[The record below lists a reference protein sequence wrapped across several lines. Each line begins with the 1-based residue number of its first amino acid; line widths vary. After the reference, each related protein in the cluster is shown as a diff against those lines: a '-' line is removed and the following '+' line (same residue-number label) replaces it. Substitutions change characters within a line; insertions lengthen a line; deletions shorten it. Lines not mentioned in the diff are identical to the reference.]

1 MREKL
6 AAAPGMRCAK
16 RTEQPIAPRSHLAA
30 QACQS
35 PRLPSILRVGPCSW
49 LAMSAS
55 RTRASLRRGKSHA
68 RADQVS
74 HTLAGYLRCR
84 SSSPPGPAIV
94 GAARYLFMLPRP
106 LDTNLIAQRPTQ
118 AQATGRCPRAERPA
132 WRRAFPRFIPG
143 RAAYFLAG
151 EQTSSSW
158 CALCPN
164 THAHA
169 MCLECMIQT
178 DHVCLLIPH
187 RC

>member
-1 MREKL
+1 MREL
-6 AAAPGMRCAK
+6 AAAPGMRSAK

-35 PRLPSILRVGPCSW
+35 PRAPSILRVGPCSW

-118 AQATGRCPRAERPA
+118 ARATRADAQGPNSRHGAGR
-132 WRRAFPRFIPG
+132 
-143 RAAYFLAG
+143 FLG
-151 EQTSSSW
+151 SSW
-158 CALCPN
+158 GAPPTSWPVSKHRALGARCA
-164 THAHA
+164 
-169 MCLECMIQT
+169 QT
-178 DHVCLLIPH
+178 LMPMPCASSV
-187 RC
+187 